1 MGSENFC
8 LKWNDFESNMSSSF
22 TKLRQKSEFF
32 DVTLSCDHGKSE
44 IQAHKVILAACSPF
58 FHRVLA
64 RNPHQNPLIY
74 LKGVDY
80 ENLEAVINF
89 MYQGEVNVAQEDL
102 NGFLGVA
109 QELAV
114 KGLTDGNKNSNGNGS
129 GDKQPVKK
137 VVKKPMPASAAAGAM
152 KRPPPQLQPA
162 PNMAAKQAPTAAVSP
177 VPGMPSP
184 SPSASALMNSSSGN
198 SPNVAKKPKLS
209 PEERLHVVK
218 PDIENNLEESEHSPE
233 EMEEYGVY
241 GEGYD
246 GAYLDDSMAADEM
259 EMGMGPGLDGDGA
272 KGGFATVEDYITRNS
287 QGTYWCKACGH
298 HSSSRRDLSRHIE
311 AKHMTGEYPCRF
323 CDKVLNTK
331 YNVQRHMNKAHRAE
345 HQRLKYE
352 MAEMEMSVYTS
363 NKAGVPQPQGE

>member
-1 MGSENFC
+1 MGSDNFC

-114 KGLTDGNKNSNGNGS
+114 KGLTDGNKNSNSNGNGGS
-129 GDKQPVKK
+129 GEKQPVKK
-137 VVKKPMPASAAAGAM
+137 LVKKPMPASAAVAAASGAI
-152 KRPPPQLQPA
+152 KRPPQLQPA
-162 PNMAAKQAPTAAVSP
+162 PNLAAKQAPSVASP
-177 VPGMPSP
+177 VPAMSN
-184 SPSASALMNSSSGN
+184 SPSASALISSSTN

-209 PEERLHVVK
+209 SEEKLHVVK
-218 PDIENNLEESEHSPE
+218 PDLESNLEEASPE
-233 EMEEYGVY
+233 EMEDYGEY
-241 GEGYD
+241 GEGFEES
-246 GAYLDDSMAADEM
+246 AYLDESIAADEM
-259 EMGMGPGLDGDGA
+259 EMGMGPGLDGDGTKA
-272 KGGFATVEDYITRNS
+272 GFATVEDYITRNS

-345 HQRLKYE
+345 HQKLKYE
-352 MAEMEMSVYTS
+352 MAEMEMTHLYTKKVRMS
-363 NKAGVPQPQGE
+363 SG

>member
-1 MGSENFC
+1 
-8 LKWNDFESNMSSSF
+8 MSSSF

-80 ENLEAVINF
+80 DNLEAVINF

-114 KGLTDGNKNSNGNGS
+114 KGLTDGNKNSNSNGNGGS
-129 GDKQPVKK
+129 GEKQPVKK
-137 VVKKPMPASAAAGAM
+137 LVKKPMPASAASASASGAM
-152 KRPPPQLQPA
+152 KRPPQLQPA
-162 PNMAAKQAPTAAVSP
+162 PSLAAKQAPSSASP
-177 VPGMPSP
+177 VPAMSSS
-184 SPSASALMNSSSGN
+184 SPSASALMNSSSTN

-209 PEERLHVVK
+209 SEERLHVVK
-218 PDIENNLEESEHSPE
+218 PDIENNLEEEHSPE
-233 EMEEYGVY
+233 EMEDYGVY

-272 KGGFATVEDYITRNS
+272 KGKLETT
-287 QGTYWCKACGH
+287 
-298 HSSSRRDLSRHIE
+298 
-311 AKHMTGEYPCRF
+311 
-323 CDKVLNTK
+323 LN
-331 YNVQRHMNKAHRAE
+331 YLLAAWMLHRIA
-345 HQRLKYE
+345 
-352 MAEMEMSVYTS
+352 
-363 NKAGVPQPQGE
+363 

>member
-1 MGSENFC
+1 
-8 LKWNDFESNMSSSF
+8 MSSSF

-137 VVKKPMPASAAAGAM
+137 VVKKPMPASAAASGAM

-162 PNMAAKQAPTAAVSP
+162 PNLAATQAPTTAVSP
-177 VPGMPSP
+177 VPGMPSAA
-184 SPSASALMNSSSGN
+184 PSASALMNSSSSN

-218 PDIENNLEESEHSPE
+218 PDIENNLEENEHSPE

-272 KGGFATVEDYITRNS
+272 KGKLDTTLNFTRSGGFV
-287 QGTYWCKACGH
+287 
-298 HSSSRRDLSRHIE
+298 
-311 AKHMTGEYPCRF
+311 
-323 CDKVLNTK
+323 
-331 YNVQRHMNKAHRAE
+331 AHRNYAHHAFISSFCLSLSCGFLFGDLKVQLSLSLE
-345 HQRLKYE
+345 LTPASPARNRLLGPFVD
-352 MAEMEMSVYTS
+352 MIDLNNRLIS
-363 NKAGVPQPQGE
+363 

>member
-1 MGSENFC
+1 MRR
-8 LKWNDFESNMSSSF
+8 WNDFESNMSSSF

-64 RNPHQNPLIY
+64 RHSTQQNPLIY

-80 ENLEAVINF
+80 DNLEAVINF

-114 KGLTDGNKNSNGNGS
+114 KGLTDGNKNSNSNGNGS
-129 GDKQPVKK
+129 GEKQPVKRL
-137 VVKKPMPASAAAGAM
+137 VKKPMPASAATGAM

-162 PNMAAKQAPTAAVSP
+162 PNLAVQQAPSAASP
-177 VPGMPSP
+177 VPAKMSSS
-184 SPSASALMNSSSGN
+184 SPSASALMNSSSAN

-209 PEERLHVVK
+209 SEERLHVVK
-218 PDIENNLEESEHSPE
+218 PDIENNLEENEHSPE
-233 EMEEYGVY
+233 EMEDYGVY
-241 GEGYD
+241 GEGFD

-272 KGGFATVEDYITRNS
+272 KGKLETT
-287 QGTYWCKACGH
+287 
-298 HSSSRRDLSRHIE
+298 
-311 AKHMTGEYPCRF
+311 
-323 CDKVLNTK
+323 LN
-331 YNVQRHMNKAHRAE
+331 
-345 HQRLKYE
+345 
-352 MAEMEMSVYTS
+352 
-363 NKAGVPQPQGE
+363 

>member
-1 MGSENFC
+1 
-8 LKWNDFESNMSSSF
+8 MSSSF

-114 KGLTDGNKNSNGNGS
+114 KGLTDGNKNSNSNGNGGS
-129 GDKQPVKK
+129 GEKQPVKK
-137 VVKKPMPASAAAGAM
+137 LVKKPMPASAAVAAASGAI
-152 KRPPPQLQPA
+152 KRPSQLQPA
-162 PNMAAKQAPTAAVSP
+162 PNLAAKQAPSVASP
-177 VPGMPSP
+177 VPAMSN
-184 SPSASALMNSSSGN
+184 SPSASALISSSTN

-209 PEERLHVVK
+209 SEEKLHVVK
-218 PDIENNLEESEHSPE
+218 PDLESNLEEASPE
-233 EMEEYGVY
+233 EMEDYGEY
-241 GEGYD
+241 GEGFEES
-246 GAYLDDSMAADEM
+246 AYLDESIAADEM
-259 EMGMGPGLDGDGA
+259 EMGMGPGLDGDGT
-272 KGGFATVEDYITRNS
+272 KGKLETTF
-287 QGTYWCKACGH
+287 H
-298 HSSSRRDLSRHIE
+298 FSRPGCLI
-311 AKHMTGEYPCRF
+311 A
-323 CDKVLNTK
+323 
-331 YNVQRHMNKAHRAE
+331 
-345 HQRLKYE
+345 
-352 MAEMEMSVYTS
+352 
-363 NKAGVPQPQGE
+363 

>member
-1 MGSENFC
+1 MGSDNFC

-80 ENLEAVINF
+80 DNLEAVINF

-114 KGLTDGNKNSNGNGS
+114 KGLTDGNKNSNSNGS
-129 GDKQPVKK
+129 GSGEKQPVKK
-137 VVKKPMPASAAAGAM
+137 LVKKPMPASAASASASGAM
-152 KRPPPQLQPA
+152 KRPPQLQPA
-162 PNMAAKQAPTAAVSP
+162 PSLAAKQAPSSASP
-177 VPGMPSP
+177 VPAMSSS
-184 SPSASALMNSSSGN
+184 SPSASALMNSSSTN

-209 PEERLHVVK
+209 SEERLHVVK
-218 PDIENNLEESEHSPE
+218 PDIENNLEEEHSPE
-233 EMEEYGVY
+233 EMEDYGVY

-272 KGGFATVEDYITRNS
+272 KEIGMDGDPIDFY
-287 QGTYWCKACGH
+287 
-298 HSSSRRDLSRHIE
+298 RRDDQGVFWCANCPLKTPHKRDLLRHID
-311 AKHMTGEYPCRF
+311 AVHMPTQYPCYLCGRVLKAKYLLERHTK
-323 CDKVLNTK
+323 KVHSGRQL
-331 YNVQRHMNKAHRAE
+331 KAH
-345 HQRLKYE
+345 
-352 MAEMEMSVYTS
+352 
-363 NKAGVPQPQGE
+363 

>member
-1 MGSENFC
+1 
-8 LKWNDFESNMSSSF
+8 MSSSF

-137 VVKKPMPASAAAGAM
+137 VLKKPMPASAAAGAM

-233 EMEEYGVY
+233 EMEDYGVY

-272 KGGFATVEDYITRNS
+272 KGKLDTTLNFTLSGGFVAR
-287 QGTYWCKACGH
+287 
-298 HSSSRRDLSRHIE
+298 
-311 AKHMTGEYPCRF
+311 
-323 CDKVLNTK
+323 
-331 YNVQRHMNKAHRAE
+331 
-345 HQRLKYE
+345 
-352 MAEMEMSVYTS
+352 
-363 NKAGVPQPQGE
+363 

>member
-1 MGSENFC
+1 
-8 LKWNDFESNMSSSF
+8 MSSSF

-162 PNMAAKQAPTAAVSP
+162 PNMTAKQAPTAAAVSP
-177 VPGMPSP
+177 VPGMPS
-184 SPSASALMNSSSGN
+184 
-198 SPNVAKKPKLS
+198 
-209 PEERLHVVK
+209 
-218 PDIENNLEESEHSPE
+218 
-233 EMEEYGVY
+233 
-241 GEGYD
+241 
-246 GAYLDDSMAADEM
+246 
-259 EMGMGPGLDGDGA
+259 
-272 KGGFATVEDYITRNS
+272 
-287 QGTYWCKACGH
+287 
-298 HSSSRRDLSRHIE
+298 
-311 AKHMTGEYPCRF
+311 
-323 CDKVLNTK
+323 
-331 YNVQRHMNKAHRAE
+331 
-345 HQRLKYE
+345 
-352 MAEMEMSVYTS
+352 
-363 NKAGVPQPQGE
+363 